1 MFAPEMIKEV
11 EAAYETVVHEF
22 VRNIIEIP
30 RITIQQ
36 SNEIKSGFRDFDLD
50 IKSLNYQ
57 PVSEEIL
64 IRKLREQENSI
75 DILNGIDKGRIIID
89 KPENIIVNELINYPE
104 IDYDTQAD
112 LLFTL
117 AQQTVGKFKT
127 YLDNDMCTNV
137 VQYHKKEIGKYIH
150 SQLMQHFLPSRKYA
164 GSIVLSSQTGLLV
177 AVKQATYHTY
187 PDGHLRY

>member
-1 MFAPEMIKEV
+1 MYSSPQKNLFAPEMIKEV

-75 DILNGIDKGRIIID
+75 DILNGIDKGRIIYIS
-89 KPENIIVNELINYPE
+89 
-104 IDYDTQAD
+104 T
-112 LLFTL
+112 
-117 AQQTVGKFKT
+117 
-127 YLDNDMCTNV
+127 TNCWKIQNV
-137 VQYHKKEIGKYIH
+137 
-150 SQLMQHFLPSRKYA
+150 S
-164 GSIVLSSQTGLLV
+164 
-177 AVKQATYHTY
+177 
-187 PDGHLRY
+187 